1 MHHNVLKTSSSKIF
15 TPTEEVTNNP
25 SQVRVPANSSVVVTF
40 ALSWFFPNR
49 LWGQVC
55 VQENSPPIAIVA
67 PPTNPIACVDG
78 HHAPYSLPR
87 TALQD
92 NLGHMYAN
100 SYDSAPDVV
109 AKEASNAVAALT
121 WAQAWQ
127 TLCFN
132 NSLPTEVKDSLVNTP
147 GAWGKTAL
155 FTRDGR
161 WRQFESHSCSQ
172 MEPPHIHFYRA
183 LGYALFLPA
192 IEQQTPRLY
201 SERLL
206 KDGTVSE
213 LFGCGCGGCAGQGQ
227 DTLDQP
233 HGGARGDDNPVY
245 ILDVFMNWRWAKD
258 GDTFLASVWDD
269 TKLAVAFTLQHAE
282 KHGLTYRQVNTND
295 EHGMIGDINTYN
307 AHLYLASTAAAA
319 EMAKAMGDLDTQQQC
334 THALA
339 SGRHALE
346 TLLWRGDH
354 YQQTWCEN
362 NITSG
367 AALQAGVL
375 YGSLWA
381 HVLGLAEAVGV
392 PVDRLTSHLAQE
404 RRRNASPYGL
414 QFVSNRTAN
423 VYGGCHTKMTEMTEI
438 ADIGL
443 RDGSAGLPRDRNG
456 GIRTGF
462 LDQDV
467 WNSHSMTH
475 AALSLYTRLGSAT
488 DAVSVASKVMRAYQT
503 VMTDQWDYRDTTTTY
518 DDANG
523 HYDPNGQPRPS
534 VNSHY
539 GRQTIWWAIPLA
551 LTGQQFDA
559 PGRSLE
565 LNPHAEIGAQWPL
578 ILPCG
583 AAIMATQG
591 VCWQLTRVTGDCE
604 YDQWSI
610 SVSERTLA
618 TRVLRV
624 TDGQDVFELC

>member
-1 MHHNVLKTSSSKIF
+1 MFNSDAHEPRTLTHFLVS
-15 TPTEEVTNNP
+15 TNS

-40 ALSWFFPNR
+40 GLSWFFPNR
-49 LWGQVC
+49 LWGQVR
-55 VQENSPPIAIVA
+55 VQVNSAANAIAAYPHKSDRPVLMMMA
-67 PPTNPIACVDG
+67 TA
-78 HHAPYSLPR
+78 HLTHYHLP
-87 TALQD
+87 LQD

-100 SYDSAPDVV
+100 SYHSSLDVV
-109 AKEASNAVAALT
+109 AKEANNAIAALT

-132 NSLPTEVKDSLVNTP
+132 NSLPPEVKDSLVNTP
-147 GAWGKTAL
+147 AAWGKTAL

-192 IEQQTPRLY
+192 IERQTPRLY

-206 KDGTVSE
+206 QDGTVSE
-213 LFGCGCGGCAGQGQ
+213 LFGCDCGGCAGQGQ

-245 ILDVFMNWRWAKD
+245 ILDVFMNWRWSED
-258 GDTFLASVWDD
+258 GDSFLASVWND
-269 TKLAVAFTLQHAE
+269 TRRAVAFTLQHAS
-282 KHGLTYRQVNTND
+282 KHGLTFRLVNTND
-295 EHGMIGDINTYN
+295 EHGLIGDVNTYN

-319 EMAKAMGDLDTQQQC
+319 QMAQAMGDPDTQQQC
-334 THALA
+334 TQALA

-346 TLLWRGDH
+346 TLLWRSDH

-375 YGSLWA
+375 YGNLWA

-392 PVDRLTSHLAQE
+392 PADRLTSHLAQE

-423 VYGGCHTKMTEMTEI
+423 VYGGCH
-438 ADIGL
+438 ADMADMAFG
-443 RDGSAGLPRDRNG
+443 DGSAGLSRGRGG

-475 AALSLYTRLGSAT
+475 AALSLYTRLGSVT
-488 DAVSVASKVMRAYQT
+488 DAVSVASKVMRAYQA

-518 DDANG
+518 DDATG
-523 HYDPNGQPRPS
+523 RYDPNGQPRPS

-559 PGRSLE
+559 RGRSLA
-565 LNPHAEIGAQWPL
+565 LNPHPEIGAHWPL

-583 AAIMATQG
+583 AAIMDTRG
-591 VCWQLTRVTGDCE
+591 TCWQLTRVTGDCE
-604 YDQWSI
+604 YAQWSI
-610 SVSERTLA
+610 SVNQRTVA
-618 TRVLRV
+618 ARMIRA
-624 TDGQDVFELC
+624 TDGQQVFELC